1 MYPILKSLLLL
12 CVAVA
17 MFSLIPVYH
26 AYAADLDG
34 STPVLCGITSAAGCD
49 SIDGCEAATA
59 DDLGLPQFFRIDFK
73 AKKITALGVLE
84 EGMRKETEIRSFERR
99 DGMLILQG
107 VDLRGWSMVI
117 TEKIGKM
124 TLTASGV
131 EEAFVFFGACIIPQ

>member
-1 MYPILKSLLLL
+1 MSTTLKSVLLL

-17 MFSLIPVYH
+17 TLCMIPVH
-26 AYAADLDG
+26 RAWADLDG
-34 STPVLCGITSAAGCD
+34 SVPIICGITSAAGCD
-49 SIDGCEAATA
+49 TIDGCEAAA
-59 DDLGLPQFFRIDFK
+59 AEDLGLPQFFKVDFK
-73 AKKITALGVLE
+73 AKKISALGVLE
-84 EGMRKETEIRSFERR
+84 EGMKKETEIRAFERR
-99 DGMLILQG
+99 EGMLILQG